1 MGKLLEETL
10 TDDTPGRNPAH
21 AILQDG
27 ARAFVAFGATRSLS
41 EAAKRVGK
49 SQPSVS
55 RDVAGLEAAL
65 GVTLLDRSTRPIRLT
80 PEGDALLRFLD
91 SEQTELTHLLQG
103 LREAN
108 AIRPSLRIGICESV
122 AWSYADVI
130 ASRLASRL
138 SDIRIV
144 VASSGAMLPE
154 LDAGELDMLFCSN
167 PFANR
172 NDLNR
177 IPVFEEPSILIFP
190 KPFNLAPL
198 GTPITWESLRTCGLP
213 HIRCSKMNAAGQSEV
228 NYFNTHALEFPGRI
242 VVNENSLLL
251 KLTAEGHGWALAR
264 PTTLAQYPDLARE
277 VNAVPMLPPVLLRRA
292 SIITKKGA
300 RPWVAD
306 AVAGVI
312 RDHYEASV
320 APAIAR
326 LVPWVRDSLYTVKTG
341 DFGKPVRHAAVRF
354 AAV

>member
-41 EAAKRVGK
+41 EAAKRVRK

-190 KPFNLAPL
+190 KPFDLAPL

-228 NYFNTHALEFPGRI
+228 NYFNTHALEFEDCPCLRWEQQFVSTLVATNGTTRRRRGEGR
-242 VVNENSLLL
+242 
-251 KLTAEGHGWALAR
+251 GR
-264 PTTLAQYPDLARE
+264 
-277 VNAVPMLPPVLLRRA
+277 M
-292 SIITKKGA
+292 
-300 RPWVAD
+300 
-306 AVAGVI
+306 
-312 RDHYEASV
+312 
-320 APAIAR
+320 
-326 LVPWVRDSLYTVKTG
+326 
-341 DFGKPVRHAAVRF
+341 
-354 AAV
+354 

>member
-190 KPFNLAPL
+190 KPFDLAPL

-341 DFGKPVRHAAVRF
+341 DFGKPARHAAVRF

>member
-190 KPFNLAPL
+190 KPFDLAPL

-264 PTTLAQYPDLARE
+264 PRS
-277 VNAVPMLPPVLLRRA
+277 R
-292 SIITKKGA
+292 SI
-300 RPWVAD
+300 RNS
-306 AVAGVI
+306 
-312 RDHYEASV
+312 R
-320 APAIAR
+320 
-326 LVPWVRDSLYTVKTG
+326 VR
-341 DFGKPVRHAAVRF
+341 
-354 AAV
+354 

>member
-1 MGKLLEETL
+1 MGKLLEGTL
-10 TDDTPGRNPAH
+10 TDDTPGWNPAH

-27 ARAFVAFGATRSLS
+27 ARAFVAFGATRSFS

-55 RDVAGLEAAL
+55 RD
-65 GVTLLDRSTRPIRLT
+65 VTLLDRSTRPIRLT

-130 ASRLASRL
+130 ASRL

-190 KPFNLAPL
+190 KAFDLAPL
-198 GTPITWESLRTCGLP
+198 GHPITWESLRTCGLP

-264 PTTLAQYPDLARE
+264 PTTLAQYPELARE
-277 VNAVPMLPPVLLRRA
+277 VNAVPMPPPVLLRRA

-306 AVAGVI
+306 AVAAVI

-326 LVPWVRDSLYTVKTG
+326 LVPWVRDTLYTVKTG